1 MIALSDKLQSMKLGE
16 MRATRELAEVKEKNN
31 YISRLLRTSS
41 DQVKKLEEKVAEAE
55 AKMHKREEEFRRADN
70 DRMRRFFNARY
81 DDIPAALNAP
91 EFFPGT
97 RTTVAKEPMLQRA
110 PSTVAQV
117 ATPVMSQ
124 VFNASSGSGDTKFLE
139 GKLKKVEAELNRALE
154 DIRAKDAIISR
165 FKDWQLADKYL
176 AEDEVLRD

>member
-1 MIALSDKLQSMKLGE
+1 MA
-16 MRATRELAEVKEKNN
+16 
-31 YISRLLRTSS
+31 
-41 DQVKKLEEKVAEAE
+41 
-55 AKMHKREEEFRRADN
+55 
-70 DRMRRFFNARY
+70 
-81 DDIPAALNAP
+81 
-91 EFFPGT
+91 
-97 RTTVAKEPMLQRA
+97 
-110 PSTVAQV
+110 
-117 ATPVMSQ
+117 Q

>member
-1 MIALSDKLQSMKLGE
+1 
-16 MRATRELAEVKEKNN
+16 
-31 YISRLLRTSS
+31 
-41 DQVKKLEEKVAEAE
+41 
-55 AKMHKREEEFRRADN
+55 MHKREEEFRRADN

-97 RTTVAKEPMLQRA
+97 RTTIKEPTLQRA
-110 PSTVAQV
+110 PSAVAQMT
-117 ATPVMSQ
+117 TPVMNQ
-124 VFNASSGSGDTKFLE
+124 VFNSSQGGGDTKFLE

>member
-1 MIALSDKLQSMKLGE
+1 
-16 MRATRELAEVKEKNN
+16 
-31 YISRLLRTSS
+31 
-41 DQVKKLEEKVAEAE
+41 
-55 AKMHKREEEFRRADN
+55 MHKREEEFRRADN

-91 EFFPGT
+91 EFFPGS
-97 RTTVAKEPMLQRA
+97 RVTTKEPTLQRA
-110 PSTVAQV
+110 PSTAAQMS
-117 ATPVMSQ
+117 TQVMNQ
-124 VFNASSGSGDTKFLE
+124 VFNSSQASGDTKFLE